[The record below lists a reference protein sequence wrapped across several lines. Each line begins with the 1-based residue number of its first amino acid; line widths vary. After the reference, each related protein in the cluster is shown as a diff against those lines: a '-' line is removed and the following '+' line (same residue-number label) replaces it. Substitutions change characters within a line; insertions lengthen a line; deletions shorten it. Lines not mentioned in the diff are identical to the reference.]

1 VIPFTPQDLF
11 ARNWAAQSAS
21 FAPHA
26 PFIGSF
32 HPQIPQ
38 GLISS
43 YATTNPW
50 IGSGL
55 GNAFGAGYGNAFTG
69 GFGGG
74 FGTTIGG
81 SINPLALAALQS
93 GLVSPYA
100 GWQNTGLPL
109 NAYAAGG
116 IQDLSPFTLGAR
128 QAYLPG
134 FYPTNFLAAGQ
145 AGLLPG
151 SPFVG
156 GGFTPAFAS

>member
-1 VIPFTPQDLF
+1 MIPFASQDQI

-50 IGSGL
+50 IG
-55 GNAFGAGYGNAFTG
+55 G

-74 FGTTIGG
+74 YGTAFGGTL
-81 SINPLALAALQS
+81 NPLALAALQS

-109 NAYAAGG
+109 NAFTAGG

-134 FYPTNFLAAGQ
+134 FYPTTFLAAGQ
-145 AGLLPG
+145 AGLLQG
-151 SPFVG
+151 NPFVG
-156 GGFTPAFAS
+156 GGFQPGFQGNFQPGFQGGFQTGFAS